1 MMSSRSALLAAV
13 LGLLAATAISGC
25 SAEQPALPRTPG
37 PRYLILHQRGGQLVR
52 DVAGNAAHLE
62 SMRFDGTSVSIPAS
76 GDLMLAGTSCGYGD
90 IYQSLLPMKG
100 TFHRFR
106 HNVVIVH
113 TRGFP
118 DVFDDWTVVIA
129 NWRNLARAARD
140 IGLAGIFF
148 DDEQYKEKVW
158 RYPDNVRYPDKSQR
172 EYQDE
177 MRLRGRQVMEAV
189 SAEFPEAL
197 FLVFHGP
204 YISEPK
210 TPRHVLLGQAPP
222 NEHNLVGSFFVGLVE
237 GAGPRA
243 TVVDG
248 GEVYQYRTAEDF
260 ERSYRWRK
268 YELASDETN
277 AGFIPAADRKQWPEK
292 VSIGFGV
299 YTHQWKAD
307 YPMNPSIMRTTL
319 ENALLRA
326 DRYVWFYVEDE
337 WVKPGKVSQAWVD
350 AVAGA
355 VEAAK
360 RAQ

>member
-1 MMSSRSALLAAV
+1 M
-13 LGLLAATAISGC
+13 
-25 SAEQPALPRTPG
+25 P
-37 PRYLILHQRGGQLVR
+37 
-52 DVAGNAAHLE
+52 
-62 SMRFDGTSVSIPAS
+62 FDGTSVSIPAS
-76 GDLMLAGTSCGYGD
+76 GNLMLAGKSLSYED
-90 IYQSLLPMKG
+90 IYQSLLPVKG
-100 TFHRFR
+100 AFHRFT

-118 DVFDDWTVVIA
+118 DVFDDWTPVIA
-129 NWRNLARAARD
+129 NWRNLARAAKD
-140 IGLAGIFF
+140 IGLAGIFY

-172 EYQDE
+172 EYQDQ

-210 TPRHVLLGQAPP
+210 TPRDVLLAQASP
-222 NEHNLVGSFFVGLVE
+222 NERSLVGSFFVGLVE
-237 GAGPRA
+237 GAGARA

-248 GEVYQYRTAEDF
+248 GEVYQYRTPDDF

-268 YELASDETN
+268 YELASDDTN
-277 AGFIPAADRKQWPEK
+277 ASFIPAADRKQWSQK
-292 VSIGFGV
+292 VSVAFGV
-299 YTHQWKAD
+299 YTHQWKAS
-307 YPMNPSIMRTTL
+307 YPMDPSIMRTTL

-337 WVKPGKVSQAWVD
+337 WVRSGPVSQDWLD
-350 AVAGA
+350 AVSGA